1 VQIALQHHLQ
11 RGYEDVPQPL
21 RGVLL
26 TSEEIELGKRKVL
39 NEAHLKE
46 LVLPQQGEIL
56 GRVLKISG
64 GNQVIV
70 QCVDGVTRACRIR
83 GKMKRRMWI
92 RERDIVLV
100 SPWDFDPKHADIM
113 WRYIKDHADWLQNNG
128 YLDKREEPKAA
139 TATEAAAVSR
149 SAEPQGP
156 ASSTLWSDSA
166 LTGVAA
172 SLPSSTSW
180 PRRRARESTRST

>member
-1 VQIALQHHLQ
+1 
-11 RGYEDVPQPL
+11 
-21 RGVLL
+21 LL
-26 TSEEIELGKRKVL
+26 FTSEEIELGKRKVL

-46 LVLPQQGEIL
+46 LVLPQQGEVL

-70 QCVDGVTRACRIR
+70 NCVDGKTRLCRIR

-100 SPWDFDPKHADIM
+100 APWDFDNKRADIL

-128 YLDKREEPKAA
+128 YLDNKTESKPA
-139 TATEAAAVSR
+139 TTEAA
-149 SAEPQGP
+149 P
-156 ASSTLWSDSA
+156 AAPLDQPA
-166 LTGVAA
+166 PHPGLN
-172 SLPSSTSW
+172 
-180 PRRRARESTRST
+180 

>member
-1 VQIALQHHLQ
+1 MPEARLQVPRQLDLQ
-11 RGYEDVPQPL
+11 RRIQVLQEPL
-21 RGVLL
+21 RRVLL
-26 TSEEIELGKRKVL
+26 ASEEIELGKRKVL

-46 LVLPQQGEIL
+46 LVLPQQGEVL

-70 QCVDGVTRACRIR
+70 NCVD

-100 SPWDFDPKHADIM
+100 SPWDFDDKRADIV

-128 YLDKREEPKAA
+128 YLDNK
-139 TATEAAAVSR
+139 
-149 SAEPQGP
+149 
-156 ASSTLWSDSA
+156 
-166 LTGVAA
+166 
-172 SLPSSTSW
+172 
-180 PRRRARESTRST
+180 

>member
-1 VQIALQHHLQ
+1 MLF
-11 RGYEDVPQPL
+11 
-21 RGVLL
+21 

-46 LVLPQQGEIL
+46 LVLPQQGEVL

-70 QCVDGVTRACRIR
+70 NCVDGQTRLCRIR

-100 SPWDFDPKHADIM
+100 SPWDFDDKRADIV

-128 YLDKREEPKAA
+128 YLDNKTETKPAPAEVAPAA
-139 TATEAAAVSR
+139 PSGQPAT
-149 SAEPQGP
+149 Q
-156 ASSTLWSDSA
+156 
-166 LTGVAA
+166 
-172 SLPSSTSW
+172 TS
-180 PRRRARESTRST
+180 

>member
-1 VQIALQHHLQ
+1 MLF
-11 RGYEDVPQPL
+11 
-21 RGVLL
+21 

-46 LVLPQQGEIL
+46 LVLPQQGEVL

-70 QCVDGVTRACRIR
+70 QCIDGETRACRIR

-100 SPWDFDPKHADIM
+100 APWDFDPKHADIM

-128 YLDKREEPKAA
+128 YLDKPAETKPVSQAA
-139 TATEAAAVSR
+139 PAPADQPAASTAT
-149 SAEPQGP
+149 PQQ
-156 ASSTLWSDSA
+156 
-166 LTGVAA
+166 
-172 SLPSSTSW
+172 
-180 PRRRARESTRST
+180 

>member
-1 VQIALQHHLQ
+1 
-11 RGYEDVPQPL
+11 
-21 RGVLL
+21 
-26 TSEEIELGKRKVL
+26 LGKRKVL

-70 QCVDGVTRACRIR
+70 NCVDGVTRLCRIR

-100 SPWDFDPKHADIM
+100 SPWDFDNKRADII
-113 WRYIKDHADWLQNNG
+113 WRYIKDHADWLENNG
-128 YLDKREEPKAA
+128 YMTMRDVKKPEPQAPVAVQAAPAPAA
-139 TATEAAAVSR
+139 TAAAA
-149 SAEPQGP
+149 APQP
-156 ASSTLWSDSA
+156 
-166 LTGVAA
+166 
-172 SLPSSTSW
+172 
-180 PRRRARESTRST
+180 ESQ

>member
-1 VQIALQHHLQ
+1 M
-11 RGYEDVPQPL
+11 

-26 TSEEIELGKRKVL
+26 PSEEIELGKRKVL

-56 GRVLKISG
+56 GRVVKISG

-70 QCVDGVTRACRIR
+70 ACVDGMTRLSRIR

-100 SPWDFDPKHADIM
+100 SPWDFDNKRADII
-113 WRYIKDHADWLQNNG
+113 WRYIKDHAEWLENNG
-128 YLDKREEPKAA
+128 YMTKP
-139 TATEAAAVSR
+139 EAKPVAAVVEAPAPVSAPQPA
-149 SAEPQGP
+149 AEPTP
-156 ASSTLWSDSA
+156 SA
-166 LTGVAA
+166 
-172 SLPSSTSW
+172 PQQ
-180 PRRRARESTRST
+180 EIQ